1 MIKRA
6 NVVRRTTTW
15 IAGLCAAWVCISAE
29 ATAADAESTF
39 LRNPSFEVVS
49 PGKAP
54 SKGNELG
61 RWVLKGDLLAPTEWT
76 LSSAYPG
83 ELEVIEGDAADG
95 QRCLRVAAGPKRAA
109 HLAQRCPALRRGLG
123 YEVSLRYR
131 GGPIATESQ

>member
-1 MIKRA
+1 M
-6 NVVRRTTTW
+6 W
-15 IAGLCAAWVCISAE
+15 ILISAE
-29 ATAADAESTF
+29 AMAADVEDSL
-39 LRNPSFEVVS
+39 LRNPSFEAVT
-49 PGKAP
+49 PAKARP
-54 SKGNELG
+54 RENKLD
-61 RWVLKGDLLAPTEWT
+61 RWVLKSDLLAPTEWT